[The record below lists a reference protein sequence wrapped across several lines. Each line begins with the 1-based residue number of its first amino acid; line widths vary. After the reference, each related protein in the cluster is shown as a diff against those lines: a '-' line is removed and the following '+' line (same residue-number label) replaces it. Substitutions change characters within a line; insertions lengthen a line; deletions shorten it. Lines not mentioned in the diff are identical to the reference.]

1 MRKGAAVKLIS
12 LRRYLEQAGGP
23 PGKPECTMP
32 CAAFAEAVLPVLG
45 TRREEFDPEQ
55 ISRHAGVREAVFERV
70 LERVT
75 EWRDG
80 QARREEETRREMQQL
95 LAAFNQAVMALSDG
109 GERAAG
115 RFLAIGEKLEKASRA
130 ESMAAMRAAVYEASE
145 ALRRESETHR
155 RETAA
160 QVEALGRRLEE
171 ARQRRVAGA
180 EPERG
185 REEAIRALR
194 EADSGAGRTAL
205 AGIVFDRLAALESRF
220 GKAVAQEAV
229 GAFEAERITG
239 RALGGKVYAWTPQM
253 RVWLMDASGDAEAVR
268 DELEPALGEPFE
280 YRTMAGG
287 RTVML
292 ALEGRWMWGLLG
304 RTSLEALIEEVDLF
318 AAGAPT
324 RR

>member
-1 MRKGAAVKLIS
+1 
-12 LRRYLEQAGGP
+12 
-23 PGKPECTMP
+23 
-32 CAAFAEAVLPVLG
+32 
-45 TRREEFDPEQ
+45 
-55 ISRHAGVREAVFERV
+55 
-70 LERVT
+70 
-75 EWRDG
+75 
-80 QARREEETRREMQQL
+80 MQQL
-95 LAAFNQAVMALSDG
+95 LAAFNQAVMALADG

-115 RFLAIGEKLEKASRA
+115 RFSAIGEKLEKASRA

-145 ALRRESETHR
+145 ALRRESEAHR
-155 RETAA
+155 KETAA

-171 ARQRRVAGA
+171 ARQRRGARA

-194 EADSGAGRTAL
+194 EAEAGGVKTAL

-220 GKAVAQEAV
+220 GKTVAQEAV
-229 GAFEAERITG
+229 GAFEGERIAG
-239 RALGGKVYAWTPQM
+239 RALGGRVYAWTPQM

-268 DELEPALGEPFE
+268 DELEPVLGEPFE

-287 RTVML
+287 RAVML

-304 RTSLEALIEEVDLF
+304 RTSVEALIEEVDLF
-318 AAGAPT
+318 AAGAPI

>member
-1 MRKGAAVKLIS
+1 VKLIS
-12 LRRYLEQAGGP
+12 LRRYLDLAGGR
-23 PGKPECTMP
+23 PGKLECTMP
-32 CAAFAEAVLPVLG
+32 CAAFAQAVLPELG
-45 TRREEFDPEQ
+45 AGQADVDLDEF
-55 ISRHAGVREAVFERV
+55 SRDAAAREAVFERV
-70 LERVT
+70 LERVS

-95 LAAFNQAVMALSDG
+95 LAAFNQAVMALADG

-115 RFLAIGEKLEKASRA
+115 RFSAIGEKLEKASRA

-145 ALRRESETHR
+145 ALRRESEAHR
-155 RETAA
+155 KETVA

-171 ARQRRVAGA
+171 ARQRRGVK
-180 EPERG
+180 
-185 REEAIRALR
+185 
-194 EADSGAGRTAL
+194 TAL

-220 GKAVAQEAV
+220 GKTVAQEAV
-229 GAFEAERITG
+229 GAFEAERIAG
-239 RALGGKVYAWTPQM
+239 RALGGRVYAWTPQM
-253 RVWLMDASGDAEAVR
+253 RVWLIDASGDAEAVR
-268 DELEPALGEPFE
+268 DELEPVLGEPFE

-292 ALEGRWMWGLLG
+292 TLEGRWMWGLLG
-304 RTSLEALIEEVDLF
+304 RTSVEALIEEVDLF

>member
-1 MRKGAAVKLIS
+1 
-12 LRRYLEQAGGP
+12 
-23 PGKPECTMP
+23 MP
-32 CAAFAEAVLPVLG
+32 CAAFAQAVLPELG
-45 TRREEFDPEQ
+45 AGQADVDLDEF
-55 ISRHAGVREAVFERV
+55 SRDAAAREAVFERV
-70 LERVT
+70 LERVS

-95 LAAFNQAVMALSDG
+95 LAAFNQAVMALADG

-115 RFLAIGEKLEKASRA
+115 RFSAIGEKLEKASRA

-145 ALRRESETHR
+145 ALRRESEAHR
-155 RETAA
+155 KETVA

-171 ARQRRVAGA
+171 ARQRRGVK
-180 EPERG
+180 
-185 REEAIRALR
+185 
-194 EADSGAGRTAL
+194 TAL

-220 GKAVAQEAV
+220 GKTVAQEAV
-229 GAFEAERITG
+229 GAFEAERIAG
-239 RALGGKVYAWTPQM
+239 RALGGRVYAWTPQM
-253 RVWLMDASGDAEAVR
+253 RVWLIDASGDAEAVR
-268 DELEPALGEPFE
+268 DELEPVLGEPFE

-292 ALEGRWMWGLLG
+292 TLEGRWMWGLLG
-304 RTSLEALIEEVDLF
+304 RTSVEALIEEVDLF

>member
-1 MRKGAAVKLIS
+1 MKLIS
-12 LRRYLEQAGGP
+12 LRRYLDLAGGR
-23 PGKPECTMP
+23 PGKLGCTMP
-32 CAAFAEAVLPVLG
+32 CAAFAQAVLPELG
-45 TRREEFDPEQ
+45 AGQADVDLDEFSGD
-55 ISRHAGVREAVFERV
+55 AAAREAVFERV
-70 LERVT
+70 LERVS

-115 RFLAIGEKLEKASRA
+115 RFSAIGEKLEKASRA

-145 ALRRESETHR
+145 ALRRESEAHR

-171 ARQRRVAGA
+171 ARQRRGA
-180 EPERG
+180 RVELERG

-194 EADSGAGRTAL
+194 EAEAGGVKTAL

-220 GKAVAQEAV
+220 GKTVAQEAV
-229 GAFEAERITG
+229 GAFEAERIAG
-239 RALGGKVYAWTPQM
+239 RALGGRVYAWTPQM

-268 DELEPALGEPFE
+268 DELEPVLGEPFE

-304 RTSLEALIEEVDLF
+304 RTSVEALIEEVDLF
-318 AAGAPT
+318 AAGAPA